1 VKNQA
6 EQFSHYAIKAALNL
20 VKAAT
25 QFAAAGG
32 LTAHVAKVAE
42 AVVKLTETAEELIYK
57 VYQAKQLERAWAL
70 TREALSDPQNR
81 RLGLMARGLNPTLAK
96 YTIAWGAVV
105 KRDSI
110 AVSAMARIGL
120 DRETLARRD
129 ASVGEVKRFLD
140 TLYKD
145 DQTVLGE
152 FSDQEWP
159 TASLRSRR
167 CRRACGPPR
176 WPWPSR
182 MARSTAASTTSSC
195 NCSSASSG
203 TSRLARRA
211 RQGHAVGGDAGRV
224 PGRHHDAVI
233 GLRELRPAHRKRR
246 RRAGDEAADDG
257 LRPAG
262 RHQARGADAGSGRSW
277 LAGCARTDFPHPPI
291 GRSLVFDTSKES
303 P

>member
-1 VKNQA
+1 MDSRGDALAAVSPYQTTIANFVKNQA

-42 AVVKLTETAEELIYK
+42 ATVKLTETAEELIYK
-57 VYQAKQLERAWAL
+57 FYQAKQLERAWAL

-96 YTIAWGAVV
+96 YTIAWGSVV

-140 TLYKD
+140 SLYKD

-152 FSDQEWP
+152 FSDTEWP
-159 TASLRSRR
+159 EGKPPQPALQARVWATTVAVAKRNGKVDRSEHDVIVQLLKRIEQHEQ
-167 CRRACGPPR
+167 AYG
-176 WPWPSR
+176 
-182 MARSTAASTTSSC
+182 AAKGKGLSQEMLEEYLVSVTML
-195 NCSSASSG
+195 SSAFASYDPRTQSSAEAPVMKQLTMG
-203 TSRLARRA
+203 FAQLA
-211 RQGHAVGGDAGRV
+211 DSKRV
-224 PGRHHDAVI
+224 
-233 GLRELRPAHRKRR
+233 ELM
-246 RRAGDEAADDG
+246 
-257 LRPAG
+257 
-262 RHQARGADAGSGRSW
+262 QAQVELG
-277 LAGCARTDFPHPPI
+277 
-291 GRSLVFDTSKES
+291 
-303 P
+303 